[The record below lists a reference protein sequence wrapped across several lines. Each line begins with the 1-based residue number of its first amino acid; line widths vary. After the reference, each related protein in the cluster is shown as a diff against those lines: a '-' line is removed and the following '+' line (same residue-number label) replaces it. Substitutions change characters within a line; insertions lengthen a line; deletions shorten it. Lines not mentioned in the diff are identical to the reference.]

1 MSELVNSNL
10 FLVKEH
16 VGLFKAANN
25 YDIYDPASGEM
36 IMQCR
41 EPSLGSCASHITSS
55 CAMASQ
61 DQRNTGHIMCCISL
75 EPQKALR

>member
-41 EPSLGSCASHITSS
+41 EPSLGLLTKLLRFTDFKLHP
-55 CAMASQ
+55 
-61 DQRNTGHIMCCISL
+61 QRHQCC
-75 EPQKALR
+75 